1 MAVFSNTIALTPDP
15 AIFGIPVDFIL
26 FGLTLL
32 CVAVFHH
39 HTMRVA
45 LTGLAI
51 IAIYKIVFTGFKTD
65 KGVMG
70 FLFHVEHEWVILVN
84 LLCRLMGFPL
94 LSRHFEKSHVPVVLP
109 KFLLRDW
116 KDGFT
121 LLAMVWRLSS
131 FLDNIA
137 AALIGGA
144 VAYVAGFSMM
154 LMVLG
159 WHPEPKRRPRHGP
172 PGGEVT
178 SISYMMDEGGSWRFV
193 LKKFRRQYFS
203 AFSGPRQSAD

>member
-1 MAVFSNTIALTPDP
+1 
-15 AIFGIPVDFIL
+15 
-26 FGLTLL
+26 
-32 CVAVFHH
+32 
-39 HTMRVA
+39 MRVA
-45 LTGLAI
+45 LAGLAI
-51 IAIYKIVFTGFKTD
+51 IAIYKIVFTGFKT

-70 FLFHVEHEWVILVN
+70 FLFHVEHEWFILVN

-154 LMVLG
+154 
-159 WHPEPKRRPRHGP
+159 
-172 PGGEVT
+172 
-178 SISYMMDEGGSWRFV
+178 
-193 LKKFRRQYFS
+193 
-203 AFSGPRQSAD
+203 